1 MRLSRNKLS
10 LMSVLAG
17 IGVLLFLPSSAFAWF
32 PFIASNGQPSKWVWN
47 SSCNSGS
54 RPIAVIYDA
63 AMDPATNAWMLNI
76 ASGVHSSWNVGLNSP
91 LFLSP
96 DYASSNS
103 TISSVNSYMRSPP
116 ANTIR
121 VVWDSDGSIFS
132 FFGIPTDSVLGI
144 GLGFN
149 TNSSR
154 PQDIC
159 SGMVLLNKA
168 LIESYGGFKD
178 RYLYFTLQHELGH
191 VLGLAHSIAGDNT
204 SSGLSVGVFT
214 SASVPTMYPF
224 APAVMP
230 AVGASL
236 HADDAAAKKVLY
248 GP

>member
-1 MRLSRNKLS
+1 MRLSRNRLR
-10 LMSVLAG
+10 LLPVLAG
-17 IGVLLFLPSSAFAWF
+17 IAVVSFLPSSAFAWF

-63 AMDPATNAWMLNI
+63 AMNVSWMKDSVI
-76 ASGVHSSWNVGLNSP
+76 PGVHASWNSGLNTSLFQSP
-91 LFLSP
+91 NYS
-96 DYASSNS
+96 ASNS

-121 VVWDSDGSIFS
+121 VVWDADGSILSS
-132 FFGIPTDSVLGI
+132 FGVSTDSVLGI

-149 TNSSR
+149 TDNGR

-159 SGMVLLNKA
+159 SGMVLLNRA
-168 LIESYGGFKD
+168 LIESNGGFKD

-204 SSGLSVGVFT
+204 SNGSTVGVF
-214 SASVPTMYPF
+214 SSPLSVPTMYPF
-224 APAVMP
+224 LTNLPT
-230 AVGASL
+230 VGQAL
-236 HADDAAAKKVLY
+236 HADDTAAKEVLY

>member
-47 SSCNSGS
+47 SSCNSGI

-63 AMDPATNAWMLNI
+63 AMNVAWMN
-76 ASGVHSSWNVGLNSP
+76 ASVIPGVHTSWNSGLVTSLFQSP
-91 LFLSP
+91 NYS
-96 DYASSNS
+96 ASNS

-132 FFGIPTDSVLGI
+132 FFGIPTSSVLGI

-159 SGMVLLNKA
+159 SGMVLLNGA
-168 LIESYGGFKD
+168 LIGSDLEKEKL
-178 RYLYFTLQHELGH
+178 LYFTLQHELGH

>member
-1 MRLSRNKLS
+1 VRLSRNKLS
-10 LMSVLAG
+10 LLPVLAG
-17 IGVLLFLPSSAFAWF
+17 FGFLLFLPSSAFAWF

-47 SSCNSGS
+47 TSCNSGS
-54 RPIAVIYDA
+54 RPITVVYDA
-63 AMDPATNAWMLNI
+63 AMNVSWMKDSVI
-76 ASGVHSSWNVGLNSP
+76 PGVHTSWNSGLVTSLFQSP
-91 LFLSP
+91 S
-96 DYASSNS
+96 YSASNS

-132 FFGIPTDSVLGI
+132 FFGIPTSSVLGI

-149 TNSSR
+149 TSSSR

-159 SGMVLLNKA
+159 SGMVLLNGNKISNDA
-168 LIESYGGFKD
+168 PVLKD

-204 SSGLSVGVFT
+204 SGGLSVGVFN

-224 APAVMP
+224 LTVLP
-230 AVGASL
+230 AVGQAL
-236 HADDAAAKKVLY
+236 HADDTAAKEVLY

>member
-10 LMSVLAG
+10 LLSVLAG

-54 RPIAVIYDA
+54 RPIAVIYDKEIQDEGFDSVVDA
-63 AMDPATNAWMLNI
+63 
-76 ASGVHSSWNVGLNSP
+76 VHNSWNVGLNAD
-91 LFLSP
+91 LFQSQS
-96 DYASSNS
+96 YSASNS
-103 TISSVNSYMRSPP
+103 TVSSVNNYMRLPP

-159 SGMVLLNKA
+159 SGMVLLNGA
-168 LIESYGGFKD
+168 LIGSDLEKEKL
-178 RYLYFTLQHELGH
+178 LYFTLQHELGH

>member
-1 MRLSRNKLS
+1 MRLLRNKW
-10 LMSVLAG
+10 MSVLAG

-47 SSCNSGS
+47 TSCNSGS
-54 RPIAVIYDA
+54 RPITVIYDA
-63 AMDPATNAWMLNI
+63 AMNVAWMNGSVI
-76 ASGVHSSWNVGLNSP
+76 PEVHTSWNSGLITSLFQSP
-91 LFLSP
+91 NYS
-96 DYASSNS
+96 ASNS

-191 VLGLAHSIAGDNT
+191 ILGLAHSIAGDNT

>member
-1 MRLSRNKLS
+1 
-10 LMSVLAG
+10 MSVLAG

-54 RPIAVIYDA
+54 RPIAVIYDKEIQDEGFDSVVDA
-63 AMDPATNAWMLNI
+63 
-76 ASGVHSSWNVGLNSP
+76 VHNSWNVGLNAD
-91 LFLSP
+91 LFQSQS
-96 DYASSNS
+96 YSTSNS
-103 TISSVNSYMRSPP
+103 TVSSVNNYMRLPP

-159 SGMVLLNKA
+159 SGMVLLNGA
-168 LIESYGGFKD
+168 LISSDSEKEKL
-178 RYLYFTLQHELGH
+178 LYFTLQHELGH

-224 APAVMP
+224 APFPMP
-230 AVGASL
+230 PLGTPL
-236 HADDAAAKKVLY
+236 HADDEAAKKVLY